1 MVCILELLKIN
12 KSIKTVKLIRN
23 RLTDDIVER
32 ILPFLPNVTTLNL
45 SQNYL
50 TERCLD
56 AMIAS
61 KMPAMRQ
68 VVVSQ
73 NRIREKTC
81 KGKLEEM
88 RGRGV
93 VVTF

>member
-1 MVCILELLKIN
+1 
-12 KSIKTVKLIRN
+12 
-23 RLTDDIVER
+23 
-32 ILPFLPNVTTLNL
+32 
-45 SQNYL
+45 
-50 TERCLD
+50 
-56 AMIAS
+56 MIAS